1 MESFSS
7 NIFKRTNYAI
17 QAFTLLTKQYYLLS
31 PWLEQQLTWS
41 RFINVCGVPGGNKE
55 MDLHMEHMNCIIKCA
70 LASNIYPNSIF
81 CELEKSVVLLRPL
94 LNSSMNTHIH
104 IQQCQDLKKL
114 VCQIYVQTQVFTEQ
128 PGRMH
133 HSFSKMDGHLTAPQY
148 K

>member
-70 LASNIYPNSIF
+70 LASNKFHFLRVRKISGALASITKQFDEHTHTHSAVSGFEEISLSNLCADTGIY
-81 CELEKSVVLLRPL
+81 
-94 LNSSMNTHIH
+94 
-104 IQQCQDLKKL
+104 
-114 VCQIYVQTQVFTEQ
+114 
-128 PGRMH
+128 
-133 HSFSKMDGHLTAPQY
+133 
-148 K
+148 